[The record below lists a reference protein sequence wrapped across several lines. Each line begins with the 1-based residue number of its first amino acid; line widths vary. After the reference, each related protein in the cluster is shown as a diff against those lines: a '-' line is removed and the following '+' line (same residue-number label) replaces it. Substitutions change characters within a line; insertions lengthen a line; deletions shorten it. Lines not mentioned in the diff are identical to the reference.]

1 MTTPI
6 GKFIRKAKVGKR
18 ARESIAKQLGF
29 SDKEV
34 LKYLKRRHLWEGIFY
49 PGDKTEDCL
58 NLAIRLENYTNRPQ
72 VSNQT
77 KCEGV

>member
-18 ARESIAKQLGF
+18 ARKSIAKQLGF
-29 SDKEV
+29 SYQEI

-58 NLAIRLENYTNRPQ
+58 KLSIRLENYTNRPQ
-72 VSNQT
+72 VIKPN
-77 KCEGV
+77 KV